1 MNVLK
6 NLIKRKLLIF
16 LSMSFLLHSYHGTN
30 DSLIPLRENMNL
42 KIILYLKDKR
52 KICEYKI
59 NKSNNLIYLDNEYN
73 VIKEIH
79 TDNEIYFYNSLF
91 YSSLEDDVYKFW
103 LNKEVDLRVDGLY
116 VDGDKI
122 LQANDVKYI

>member
-59 NKSNNLIYLDNEYN
+59 NKSNNLIYLDNENN